1 MIIQAIKTQRISPGS
16 IDLIGLLDTVVAELP
31 LQSVL
36 AITSKIVSLCEDSVV
51 PLSGID
57 KRTLIEREADWHLP
71 ADTPSKY
78 GIEFTVKNDTLIPTA
93 GIDES
98 NAGDVYVLWPR
109 DPQATANRVR
119 AHLCERFGHGAF
131 GVIITDSTCRPM
143 RRGTSGISLAF
154 SGFLPLKNY
163 LGQPDLFDR
172 AFKVSQAD
180 IAGGLAAA
188 AVLAMGEGA
197 ESTPL
202 ALISDLEA
210 VDFVDRDPT
219 AEELASVRISLAEDL
234 FAPFLGQVTWLQG
247 GSGKIDT

>member
-1 MIIQAIKTQRISPGS
+1 MNIQAIKTQRITPSS
-16 IDLIGLLDTVVAELP
+16 IELIDLIDTAVHDLP
-31 LQSVL
+31 PRSVL
-36 AITSKIVSLCEDSVV
+36 AITSKIVSLCEGSVV
-51 PLSGID
+51 PLAETD
-57 KRTLIEREADWHLP
+57 KRSLIEREADYHLP

-109 DPQATANRVR
+109 DPQATADQVR
-119 AHLCERFGHGAF
+119 AHLRERFRHDEI

-163 LGQPDLFDR
+163 VGRPDLFDR

-202 ALISDLEA
+202 ALLSGLDA
-210 VDFVDRDPT
+210 VEFVDRAPA
-219 AEELASVRISLAEDL
+219 AEELASVRITLEEDL
-234 FAPFLGQVTWLQG
+234 FAPFLEQATWLAG
-247 GSGKIDT
+247 GGGK